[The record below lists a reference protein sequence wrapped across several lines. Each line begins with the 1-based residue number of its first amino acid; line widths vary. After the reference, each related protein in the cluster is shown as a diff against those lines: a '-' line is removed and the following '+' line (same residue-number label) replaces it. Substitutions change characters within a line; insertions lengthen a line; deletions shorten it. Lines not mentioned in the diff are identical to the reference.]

1 MSNAMR
7 TVRALLTVCLLGAQP
22 GLANPELRL
31 PPSDGWELAVDESP
45 PPGGTYG
52 QFFMWKK
59 DHNIQLRVAT
69 FAAQQIDYTN
79 AWVLAVSAEM
89 GKQSRAAGR
98 NLHVTEGLVF
108 ELDGVKAAKL
118 RTEDGDSRVI
128 LYWLPGAGGDVVL
141 SLIGANGA
149 WDDKAMREVERTVN
163 GVKGLRRPPP
173 TLDASMLTAT
183 RLAVAAVL
191 GVALIGGIIA
201 FALRKQAT

>member
-1 MSNAMR
+1 M
-7 TVRALLTVCLLGAQP
+7 RALLVCILVGAQ
-22 GLANPELRL
+22 LSAAAPELKL
-31 PPSDGWELAVDESP
+31 PPSEGWEVAVDDSP
-45 PPGGTYG
+45 PTGGTHG

-69 FAAQQIDYTN
+69 FAAQRIDYTD

-108 ELDGVKAAKL
+108 ELDGAKAAKL

-128 LYWLPGAGGDVVL
+128 LYWLPGEGGDVVL

-149 WDDKAMREVERTVN
+149 WDDKAMREVERSVN
-163 GVKGLRRPPP
+163 AVKGLRRPPP

-183 RLAVAAVL
+183 NLAVAAVL